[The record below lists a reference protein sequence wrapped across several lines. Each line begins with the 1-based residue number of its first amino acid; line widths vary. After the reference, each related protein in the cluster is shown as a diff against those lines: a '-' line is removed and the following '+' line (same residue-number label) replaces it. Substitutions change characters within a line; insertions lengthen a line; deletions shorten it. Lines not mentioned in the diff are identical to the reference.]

1 MDIKSL
7 TGTDIMKT
15 GVLERANQYN
25 RDVNTDRGQD
35 MAENR
40 AQTEKGFQG
49 ENKGFNIDTS
59 A

>member
-7 TGTDIMKT
+7 TGTDIMNT
-15 GVLERANQYN
+15 GVLEKARQYSS
-25 RDVNTDRGQD
+25 DVSTDRGEEI
-35 MAENR
+35 AENR
-40 AQTEKGFQG
+40 VQQQE